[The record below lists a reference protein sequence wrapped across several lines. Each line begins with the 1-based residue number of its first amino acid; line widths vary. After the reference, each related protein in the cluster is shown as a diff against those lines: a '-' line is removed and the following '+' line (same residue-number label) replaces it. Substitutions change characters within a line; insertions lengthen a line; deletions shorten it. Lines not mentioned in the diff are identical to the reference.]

1 MLLSAVQIPIHYPA
15 VFLEP
20 RSFSHRWEC
29 GCSRPLNFLVNGNIN
44 ITQLRRDIGPKDGQK
59 IWVVGEFLGRESF
72 SSAGESIDK
81 PWSKIRSR

>member
-1 MLLSAVQIPIHYPA
+1 
-15 VFLEP
+15 
-20 RSFSHRWEC
+20 
-29 GCSRPLNFLVNGNIN
+29 VNGNIN